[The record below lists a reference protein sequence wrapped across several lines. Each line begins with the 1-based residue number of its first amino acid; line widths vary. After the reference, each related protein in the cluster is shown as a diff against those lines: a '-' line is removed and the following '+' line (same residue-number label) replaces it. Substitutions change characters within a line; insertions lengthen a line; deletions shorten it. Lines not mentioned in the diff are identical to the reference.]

1 MSDLSLS
8 NCHAAWVN
16 ANRCRTAIERL
27 IPPRSNDD
35 KREPQFDPS
44 SALPRYPQGP
54 VVKPGTDHQTSQSGE
69 QSCPGHLE
77 FEPISDL
84 QALQS
89 DYIMSQRPEASDGP
103 PQPAPR
109 ITVQDLSNPPGQP
122 LPSPRPQASTEQFR
136 WATVKFSQVM
146 VTQWHEDVLPR
157 SVTRTA
163 PPVDETSPSS
173 SSSFEIIDMD
183 ALPPAYEPVQPHW
196 FYCRR
201 AEAKESWLPFSRED
215 SQKLE
220 DASKTCGKEEVV
232 VATEGER
239 YDVKLKERV
248 RYAVYWEQAPSEVR
262 RCTWFYKGD
271 KDSRYMPYPEDFSE
285 SLEDAYMIAVTLDE
299 WKRNLMF
306 PTGET
311 VILHNPKLIMQYQ
324 PVTLQEDWVSSPT
337 EQTRPRTVKRG
348 IENIVVEIPD
358 GEPETV
364 DHLVFMVHGIGPA
377 CDLRFRSIIQC
388 VNDFRSASLSL
399 LNTHFKKA
407 QDEGRIGRV
416 EFLPVNWHSALHG
429 DATGVDED
437 IQRITLPSI
446 SRLRH
451 FTNDTLLDLFFYNSP
466 TYCQTIVD
474 TVASEVNRL
483 HLLFQ
488 QRHPRFAGT
497 VSVAGHSL
505 GSLIL
510 FDLLTNQKTSAG
522 DAGHQEATAN
532 GDSGPLDFKSLEETL
547 RSLGLEEHLAV
558 LKREQLDL
566 DSLALCSETDL
577 KELGI
582 PLGPRKKILTFTRR
596 RRILEECRAGAPLL
610 ALGLQAGRE
619 EAGSDGHQSFLRALS
634 TTSAVDYEH
643 FDVGIGQVSINYP
656 QLAFQPQ
663 TFFAFGSPIGMFLTV
678 RGLKRIDPNYT
689 FPTCKSFYNIYH
701 PFDPVAYR
709 IEPMI
714 VCDVEIEPMLI
725 PHHKGR
731 KRMHLELRESLT
743 RMSTDLKNNV
753 LGSLRTA
760 WQSFSRLPVAAL
772 PPVGEADCAAAESP
786 PEETEAGK
794 ETKAEKKEYKPD
806 FWKKILEWPRAINLN
821 YFQGVRSEEAESPQE
836 AQSEQQNIRVGMLN
850 GGRRIDYVLQE
861 KPIESFNE
869 YLFAIQ
875 SHLCYWESEDT
886 ALLLLKEIYE
896 KLGIVVE
903 QPQQ

>member
-1 MSDLSLS
+1 M
-8 NCHAAWVN
+8 
-16 ANRCRTAIERL
+16 
-27 IPPRSNDD
+27 
-35 KREPQFDPS
+35 
-44 SALPRYPQGP
+44 
-54 VVKPGTDHQTSQSGE
+54 SQS
-69 QSCPGHLE
+69 
-77 FEPISDL
+77 
-84 QALQS
+84 A
-89 DYIMSQRPEASDGP
+89 EASDGP
-103 PQPAPR
+103 AEPVPT
-109 ITVQDLSNPPGQP
+109 ITVQDLTNLLGQSP
-122 LPSPRPQASTEQFR
+122 LSPQASTCTATEQ
-136 WATVKFSQVM
+136 
-146 VTQWHEDVLPR
+146 
-157 SVTRTA
+157 TA
-163 PPVDETSPSS
+163 SIVDENSPSS
-173 SSSFEIIDMD
+173 TGSFEIIDMD
-183 ALPPAYEPVQPHW
+183 AVPPAYEPVRPHW

-201 AEAKESWLPFSRED
+201 ADATDSWLPFSRED

-220 DASKTCGKEEVV
+220 NAYKAVGSDAGGTEEVV

-239 YDVKLKERV
+239 YDVKLTERK

-271 KDSRYMPYPEDFSE
+271 KDSRYMPYTEAFSE

-299 WKRNLMF
+299 WKRKLEF

-324 PVTLQEDWVSSPT
+324 PVTLQDEWVSSPS

-348 IENIVVEIPD
+348 IENIAVEIPD
-358 GEPETV
+358 GEPEKV

-407 QDEGRIGRV
+407 QDEQQIGRV

-474 TVASEVNRL
+474 TVSSEVNRL
-483 HLLFQ
+483 YGLFQ
-488 QRHPRFAGT
+488 QRHPTFTGA

-510 FDLLTNQKTSAG
+510 FDLLTNQKTSSG
-522 DAGHQEATAN
+522 DTNSHQGTAN
-532 GDSGPLDFKSLEETL
+532 GEAGPRDFGSLEEAL
-547 RSLGLEEHLAV
+547 RTLGLEEYLAL
-558 LKREQLDL
+558 LKQEQMDL
-566 DSLALCSETDL
+566 DSLALCSESDL
-577 KELGI
+577 KELGM
-582 PLGPRKKILTFTRR
+582 PLGPRKKILSFTRR
-596 RRILEECRAGAPLL
+596 RRVLEECRGGVPVLAP
-610 ALGLQAGRE
+610 GLQASRE
-619 EAGSDGHQSFLRALS
+619 EAPQSESTPLANGGRHAIHRPLS
-634 TTSAVDYEH
+634 TTSAVDYEY
-643 FDVGIGQVSINYP
+643 FDVGIGQVSIDYP
-656 QLAFQPQ
+656 QLAFQPLA
-663 TFFAFGSPIGMFLTV
+663 FFAFGSPIGMFLTV
-678 RGLKRIDPNYT
+678 RGLKRIDPNYS

-701 PFDPVAYR
+701 R

-714 VCDVEIEPMLI
+714 VSDVEIEPMLI

-731 KRMHLELRESLT
+731 KRMHLELKDSLT

-753 LGSLRTA
+753 LCSLRTA
-760 WQSFSRLPVAAL
+760 WQSFSRLPIAAL
-772 PPVGEADCAAAESP
+772 PPVVEAECAATTESP
-786 PEETEAGK
+786 PESTEGVK
-794 ETKAEKKEYKPD
+794 E
-806 FWKKILEWPRAINLN
+806 
-821 YFQGVRSEEAESPQE
+821 EEAESPQE
-836 AQSEQQNIRVGMLN
+836 TQSEAQNIKVGMLN

-896 KLGIVVE
+896 KLGVVFE

>member
-1 MSDLSLS
+1 
-8 NCHAAWVN
+8 
-16 ANRCRTAIERL
+16 
-27 IPPRSNDD
+27 
-35 KREPQFDPS
+35 
-44 SALPRYPQGP
+44 
-54 VVKPGTDHQTSQSGE
+54 
-69 QSCPGHLE
+69 
-77 FEPISDL
+77 
-84 QALQS
+84 
-89 DYIMSQRPEASDGP
+89 MSQGSMEGGGP
-103 PQPAPR
+103 SQPAPT
-109 ITVQDLSNPPGQP
+109 ITVQHLSESPLGGQSS
-122 LPSPRPQASTEQFR
+122 LA
-136 WATVKFSQVM
+136 M
-146 VTQWHEDVLPR
+146 
-157 SVTRTA
+157 
-163 PPVDETSPSS
+163 DEVSPSS
-173 SSSFEIIDMD
+173 TSSFEMIDVES
-183 ALPPAYEPVQPHW
+183 APPTYQMVQPHW

-201 AEAKESWLPFSRED
+201 ADDKDSWLPFSLED
-215 SQKLE
+215 SGKLE
-220 DASKTCGKEEVV
+220 ESFANGGEAV
-232 VATEGER
+232 VAVEGER
-239 YDVKLKERV
+239 YDVRVKERK

-271 KDSRYMPYPEDFSE
+271 KDIKYLPYPEDFS
-285 SLEDAYMIAVTLDE
+285 SRLEDAYMIAVTLDE
-299 WKRNLMF
+299 WKRKLEF

-324 PVTLQEDWVSSPT
+324 PIALQEQWASTPS

-348 IENIVVEIPD
+348 VESIVVEIPE
-358 GEPETV
+358 GEPEKI

-399 LNTHFKKA
+399 LGSHYKRG
-407 QDEGRIGRV
+407 QEDGLVGRV

-437 IQRITLPSI
+437 IQKITLPSI

-474 TVASEVNRL
+474 TVAAEVNRL
-483 HLLFQ
+483 HELFR
-488 QRHPRFAGT
+488 QRHPGFTGE

-510 FDLLTNQKTSAG
+510 FDLLTNQRTEPGRAEKEEDPACDDPCPLTC
-522 DAGHQEATAN
+522 DA
-532 GDSGPLDFKSLEETL
+532 LEQAL
-547 RSLGLEEHLAV
+547 IQLGLQEHLAT
-558 LKREQLDL
+558 LQREHLDL
-566 DSLALCSETDL
+566 DSLALCQESDL

-582 PLGPRKKILTFTRR
+582 PLGPRKKILTFIRR
-596 RRILEECRAGAPLL
+596 RCTMEDGRSGTVLL
-610 ALGLQAGRE
+610 APGLQAPSDDPSPSGNDHHGNPFLSATAQQQRE
-619 EAGSDGHQSFLRALS
+619 YIRALS
-634 TTSAVDYEH
+634 TTSAVDYEY
-643 FDVGIGQVSINYP
+643 FDVGIGQTNGNMAKGQVSINYP
-656 QLAFQPQ
+656 QLAFHPQ

-714 VCDVEIEPMLI
+714 VSEDDLEPMLI

-731 KRMHLELRESLT
+731 KRMHLELKDSLT

-760 WQSFSRLPVAAL
+760 WQSFTRLPAPAL
-772 PPVGEADCAAAESP
+772 PPVEAGATTEENVLSEGVHEEVESP
-786 PEETEAGK
+786 MSGEE
-794 ETKAEKKEYKPD
+794 
-806 FWKKILEWPRAINLN
+806 
-821 YFQGVRSEEAESPQE
+821 VEERQ
-836 AQSEQQNIRVGMLN
+836 IKVGMLN

-886 ALLLLKEIYE
+886 ALLLLKEIYD
-896 KLGIVVE
+896 KLGVAFE
-903 QPQQ
+903 QPLL